1 MVFLSSIF
9 NTHMYMKLL
18 NRITNI
24 FSCRSAMASLRLYIG
39 LFLGLAI
46 ALESVLGTPVITH
59 ISKDVV
65 ASVND
70 TVEFTCTVEEVGQLS
85 VSWAKRP
92 SESDTNSVVL
102 SMRNILS
109 LPDQRYNVTVT
120 EGPKAGSATY
130 TFRIQKIEVSD
141 MGPYECQVLVSAT
154 EKVTKKL
161 SLQIKTPPVIAENTP
176 KSTVVTEGQN
186 LELTC
191 HANGFP
197 KPTISWAREHNA
209 VMPAGGHLL
218 AEPTLRIR
226 TVHRM
231 DRGGYYCIAQNG
243 EGQPDKRLIRVEVE
257 FRPQIAVQRPK
268 VAQMVSHSAELE
280 CSCRATPHPLW
291 SGTET
296 EDPCSPVGTTRW
308 PTRPPPREPP
318 PLCCGSRAW
327 RRRTSGT
334 TTATPPTSWAT
345 PMPDCISSRPSSQ
358 CPPCRRLP
366 HIAVSIPTHKTGS
379 PLSHLVS
386 LFGQFASPDAACVY
400 IINDSFN

>member
-1 MVFLSSIF
+1 MIS
-9 NTHMYMKLL
+9 Y
-18 NRITNI
+18 RPD
-24 FSCRSAMASLRLYIG
+24 MARLRLLIG
-39 LFLGLAI
+39 LIFCLAI
-46 ALESVLGTPVITH
+46 SLDSVLSAPVISQ

-65 ASVND
+65 ASVGD
-70 TVEFTCTVEEVGQLS
+70 SVEFNCTVEEVGQLS

-120 EGPKAGSATY
+120 EGPKTGSAIY
-130 TFRIQKIEVSD
+130 TFRIQNIEVSD

-176 KSTVVTEGQN
+176 KSTLVTEGQN

-226 TVHRM
+226 SVHRM

-268 VAQMVSHSAELE
+268 IAQMVSHSAELE
-280 CSCRATPHPLW
+280 CSVQGYPAPTVVWHKNGVPLQ
-291 SGTET
+291 S
-296 EDPCSPVGTTRW
+296 
-308 PTRPPPREPP
+308 
-318 PLCCGSRAW
+318 SRHHEVAN
-327 RRRTSGT
+327 TASSSGT
-334 TTATPPTSWAT
+334 TTSVLRIDSVGEEDFGDYYCNATNKLGHADARLHLFQTVIPV
-345 PMPDCISSRPSSQ
+345 PS
-358 CPPCRRLP
+358 
-366 HIAVSIPTHKTGS
+366 
-379 PLSHLVS
+379 LS
-386 LFGQFASPDAACVY
+386 
-400 IINDSFN
+400 